1 MRYEE
6 NVKIFTQLVC
16 MNGHQIDVFSKS
28 NDDPNPPSYCELCG
42 EKSICT
48 CQHCHTPI
56 DGKRQYPNVADLTRV
71 AVPSYCRACGNPYP
85 WTEIILESAVEMV
98 GLDTELSESERQTIK
113 SALPDLLVD
122 TPKTKLQ
129 ASKFKIVMSKATGIV
144 KDGMRELLVDVISET
159 AKKMIY
165 PN

>member
-1 MRYEE
+1 MRIEG
-6 NVKIFTQLVC
+6 NVKIYTQKVC
-16 MNGHQIDVFSKS
+16 LNGHQISSSSES
-28 NDDPNPPSYCELCG
+28 NDDPKPPDFCELCG
-42 EKSICT
+42 EQTIRT
-48 CQHCHTPI
+48 CQKCHTPI
-56 DGKRQYPNVADLTRV
+56 DGKRKYPNVYGGGSVRI
-71 AVPSYCRACGNPYP
+71 PKYCRSCGNPYP
-85 WTEIILESAVEMV
+85 WTERILESAVEMV